1 MKISEVFLLLIIGG
15 LLWYIK
21 KLNDKEEAVI
31 ARKFNSTDELKRT
44 ISMGLHYRFNYPKVK
59 NEEEEMVYEDS
70 TNIFIKQ
77 NHFEFEDFVAQI
89 FKRKYEGNVFVTNR
103 TGDFGVDFEL
113 NNEDGLYLG
122 QAKVKKDDLDFT
134 PIALIHSN
142 MIKDGAKGGYVITTS
157 DFTLSARR
165 YAEGLDIELINGI
178 QLATY
183 WLETLDYTIYEP
195 KE

>member
-1 MKISEVFLLLIIGG
+1 MEILEVFLLLIIGG

-44 ISMGLHYRFNYPKVK
+44 IAMGLHARFNADVQK
-59 NEEEEMVYEDS
+59 NVYRES
-70 TNIFIKQ
+70 TDLFIKQ
-77 NHFEFEDFVAQI
+77 IFFAFEDFAAQI
-89 FKRKYEGNVFVTNR
+89 FKRKYGDKLFFTTT
-103 TGDFGVDFEL
+103 TGDYVVDFEQDRK
-113 NNEDGLYLG
+113 DGLYLG

-183 WLETLDYTIYEP
+183 RLETLDYTIYEP